1 MDSDLSVYLSS
12 CVDISV
18 VCRVL
23 QAETESGEII
33 TPDQFVKYGEDAV
46 EVNRMVSYYKAIGSM
61 SRRHLMKAYL
71 GLIYLRHT

>member
-33 TPDQFVKYGEDAV
+33 TPDQYGEDAV
-46 EVNRMVSYYKAIGSM
+46 EVYRMVSYYKAIGSM